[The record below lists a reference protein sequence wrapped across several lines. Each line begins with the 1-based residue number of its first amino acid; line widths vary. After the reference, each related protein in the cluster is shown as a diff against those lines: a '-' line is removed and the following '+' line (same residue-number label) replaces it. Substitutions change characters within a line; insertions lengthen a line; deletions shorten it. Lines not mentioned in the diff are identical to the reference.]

1 MDGGAGDD
9 RADRWRAQWDNAK
22 TALAMRAGILLRLH
36 VVANSDDA
44 EDQRVKL
51 CVRDAVQ
58 DAYQARAAQ
67 GEPMLKQAQEMLP
80 ELQMAAE
87 KAARQE
93 GFDGSV
99 TATIENIAFDARE
112 LDGLT
117 IPAGIYP
124 ALMVRLG
131 DAQGHNWWGL
141 LDRDAALS
149 AAEVNAPGLCI
160 WTSGGVQWTL
170 SLPALF
176 AQWFLGGNR
185 MSRRS
190 RGLAL
195 LALMLCCMTLSAS
208 AAVVA
213 WGSRGAQVTL
223 IQQKLKQYGYFDGT
237 VDGVFGRDTYNAV
250 VWFQKKNGLTA
261 DGAVGPSTAAALG
274 VSLSGGTVAA
284 SSYQESEIRVL
295 ARLVNGEARGEPY
308 IGQVAVAAVVLNR
321 VKSSAFPNTIS
332 GVVFQTGA
340 FDAVW
345 DGQFDL
351 EPTANAIRAARDAM
365 NGWDPTGGCLY
376 YYNPATATNSWIW
389 TRQVQLSIGNARAFA
404 I

>member
-1 MDGGAGDD
+1 MAHAIGFPAIQFPQTPHVRGGSVSRRGLSQLTGIRTHSQAEPTMQKQPTQTPTALRERGVWGERGFSQRSRLSPQNLRHPSPVFRGGSAREGTFLQKSPLPRILIHPFGHSGDEWGDGML
-9 RADRWRAQWDNAK
+9 RWMAVLVMIAQIVGGAQWDNAK

-58 DAYQARAAQ
+58 DAYQARAAE

-176 AQWFLGGNR
+176 AQWFLGE
-185 MSRRS
+185 
-190 RGLAL
+190 
-195 LALMLCCMTLSAS
+195 
-208 AAVVA
+208 
-213 WGSRGAQVTL
+213 
-223 IQQKLKQYGYFDGT
+223 
-237 VDGVFGRDTYNAV
+237 
-250 VWFQKKNGLTA
+250 
-261 DGAVGPSTAAALG
+261 AAA
-274 VSLSGGTVAA
+274 
-284 SSYQESEIRVL
+284 
-295 ARLVNGEARGEPY
+295 
-308 IGQVAVAAVVLNR
+308 
-321 VKSSAFPNTIS
+321 
-332 GVVFQTGA
+332 
-340 FDAVW
+340 
-345 DGQFDL
+345 
-351 EPTANAIRAARDAM
+351 
-365 NGWDPTGGCLY
+365 
-376 YYNPATATNSWIW
+376 
-389 TRQVQLSIGNARAFA
+389 
-404 I
+404 